1 MPVFIIIVVYTRI
14 FIISVFKVYIHY
26 TQTWIS
32 CSNNGMCEMYKCYC
46 LYIYMYVYMYIC
58 MYVYIYIYIIYLKPL
73 QKPYE
78 FPGLHLIIF
87 IFVLI
92 IFLILINSQTPWFLK
107 TLQII
112 VHTSLMVNWKIKIS
126 FSFFNFFKLPS
137 VIKNFFNMFNVI
149 VFCQPYT
156 NLVGYSL

>member
-32 CSNNGMCEMYKCYC
+32 CSNNGMYEMYKCYC
-46 LYIYMYVYMYIC
+46 LYIY
-58 MYVYIYIYIIYLKPL
+58 IYIYKIYLKPL

-87 IFVLI
+87 IFIFVLI
-92 IFLILINSQTPWFLK
+92 IFLILINSRTAWFLK

-137 VIKNFFNMFNVI
+137 VIKNFFNMSNVI